1 MNPETAQKIAD
12 ALDREI
18 ERRRRK
24 RDDADEQDMARRRPA
39 HGSRLDK
46 GSPNLM
52 VTSAVPD
59 KPAVREGSSFT
70 AGGNRS
76 IVQPNGYAA

>member
-24 RDDADEQDMARRRPA
+24 RDDADEQTWLAEDRRMARGLTRA
-39 HGSRLDK
+39 LQ
-46 GSPNLM
+46 
-52 VTSAVPD
+52 T
-59 KPAVREGSSFT
+59 
-70 AGGNRS
+70 
-76 IVQPNGYAA
+76 